1 MPIQWC
7 AQPPIRAGLVQ
18 SGWATGP
25 SGHRT
30 NPSWLIGPARRIG
43 EPVAV
48 NPNAAS
54 QAAPRSLRLV
64 GATVL
69 GFGLVAAGVTSAY
82 LTLATPLV
90 SLLVPTSPSSDGV
103 VLGLAA
109 WSFSLVFGGALLVS
123 GTSRLAFIL
132 AALRRGGSNR
142 GPAALALAR
151 AEDEVV
157 LANAV
162 IPIDH
167 VTVPELVIGSF
178 GVAVVH
184 ELQPSPRVRQT
195 RGGWEIRVGDSW
207 QPMADPRDA
216 AARDAERV
224 RRWFAVTELDFVVR
238 VAAALV
244 VTDRPLART
253 PSCAVVA
260 PNQIEGWLASLPRQR
275 TLTAGRRSRLVSML
289 RQASTS
295 DTTARHRG
303 W

>member
-1 MPIQWC
+1 M
-7 AQPPIRAGLVQ
+7 R

-25 SGHRT
+25 TGRLPHPGWS
-30 NPSWLIGPARRIG
+30 IGPPPRIG
-43 EPVAV
+43 DPVAV
-48 NPNAAS
+48 TPKAAS
-54 QAAPRSLRLV
+54 QAAPRSLQLV

-69 GFGLVAAGVTSAY
+69 GFGLVAAGLTSAY

-90 SLLVPTSPSSDGV
+90 GMLVPASRANEGL

-109 WSFSLVFGGALLVS
+109 WSFSLVFGGSLLVS

-132 AALRRGGSNR
+132 ARLRRPGPVG
-142 GPAALALAR
+142 GPAARTLAGS
-151 AEDEVV
+151 DGEVV
-157 LANAV
+157 ISNAV
-162 IPIDH
+162 IPIDRA
-167 VTVPELVIGSF
+167 TVPELVVGSF

-184 ELQPSPRVRQT
+184 ALQPSTRVRQT
-195 RGGWEIRVGDSW
+195 RVGWELRVGDSW
-207 QPMADPRDA
+207 QPMPDPLEA

-224 RRWFAVTELDFVVR
+224 RRWFAVSELDFVVR

-244 VTDRPLART
+244 VADRPVRRT

-275 TLTAGRRSRLVSML
+275 TLTAGRRGRLVSMI
-289 RQASTS
+289 RRAGTS
-295 DTTARHRG
+295 AAPGGQRD